1 MRGPS
6 GVGYIRIL
14 ESLIA
19 LPKDLAATEFSQ
31 DFLNK
36 RLVVLVLER
45 DYSLR
50 GYRAIRNWLTF
61 NLLYTQNI

>member
-1 MRGPS
+1 M
-6 GVGYIRIL
+6 GYIRIL

-19 LPKDLAATEFSQ
+19 LPKDLAATKFSQ

-61 NLLYTQNI
+61 NL